1 MFKSLGPR
9 ILFDGWIVEAFWAI
23 ALSYFKHG
31 MGSLKVASSTI
42 SGAVSKDVVF
52 CEVVQNFFKPTRAVL
67 KMVTRI
73 STFTLRP
80 TKRGFDLDS
89 YKLVFYVGVPSNK
102 VEVVL
107 LGERNFP
114 A

>member
-1 MFKSLGPR
+1 VFESLGPR

-23 ALSYFKHG
+23 AFSYFKHG
-31 MGSLKVASSTI
+31 MSSLEVAPSTI
-42 SGAVSKDVVF
+42 SGAVGEDVVF

-80 TKRGFDLDS
+80 TKRGFDLDP
-89 YKLVFYVGVPSNK
+89 YKLIFYVGVPSNK